1 MASYRIEFRRSIE
14 RDLRRIDRANVPAV
28 LSTIDGLGHE
38 PRPAGVKKLVGSQS
52 TWRIRVGVY
61 RVVYE
66 IDDEVLRILVVRVG
80 HRRDVY
86 RD

>member
-1 MASYRIEFRRSIE
+1 MASWRIEFRRSVE
-14 RDLRRIDRANVPAV
+14 RDLKRIDRAAVPQILAAV
-28 LSTIDGLGHE
+28 EALE
-38 PRPAGVKKLVGSQS
+38 EQPRPAGVKKLRGSQA
-52 TWRIRVGVY
+52 TWRIRVGDY

-66 IDDEVLRILVVRVG
+66 INDDVLLVLVVRIA